1 MYSQKLTF
9 LTDLDATAEH
19 PESNQLTGEG
29 PSGAR
34 KRRVA
39 RALAVRYITDRGS
52 QGSGRGANSPDTHW
66 RGRED
71 PLIREGPKDRV
82 GPSFVRAHRSQEIGF
97 ESSGFRSIVYDLQA
111 RCGH

>member
-19 PESNQLTGEG
+19 PDSNQLTGEG
-29 PSGAR
+29 PSGAG

-52 QGSGRGANSPDTHW
+52 QGSGRGANAPDTHW
-66 RGRED
+66 RGRKD
-71 PLIREGPKDRV
+71 PLIREGPKDRI
-82 GPSFVRAHRSQEIGF
+82 GPSFARARAAVRRLDSNLQ
-97 ESSGFRSIVYDLQA
+97 DLET
-111 RCGH
+111 